1 MNKKWIF
8 GLYLPL
14 SFIGLLILASFLLPG
29 LNPGFDEDTVKYLK
43 DASGKIYAAP
53 PYSPLEMPPLGSEKT
68 GLNLFWLLI
77 AGAKYTILATIAIAF
92 LRMVFGFISGLIY
105 TFLPKLLVKHVK
117 GLAEVF
123 QFIPLV
129 IIVYALLHY
138 VDQAYQ
144 SAALESNTYIII
156 QVIAIAIVIIPS
168 LGIYMGEEMKL
179 FMHNEF
185 IEASRTLG
193 GTNRHLIRTHLWPQF
208 LRHSIVL
215 FSEQI
220 SQTLALLIQLGILT
234 LTLGGLRYLPGGE
247 DSEPLYFNVNY
258 EWASMI
264 SMNTNAIF
272 VTPWLLVAPL
282 LFFAILIFLFNT
294 ISSNLKRML
303 LETNEESQGRKKKV
317 DKRVK
322 PGKTYSQ
329 QDFDMIR
336 LEKKSG

>member
-1 MNKKWIF
+1 MNKKWGL

-14 SFIGLLILASFLLPG
+14 SIIAILILASFLLPIFY
-29 LNPGFDEDTVKYLK
+29 PGFDKDTVKYLK

-53 PYSPLEMPPLGSEKT
+53 PFSPVEMPPLGSERS

-77 AGAKYTILATIAIAF
+77 SGAKYTILATIAIAF
-92 LRMVFGFISGLIY
+92 LRMVFGFISGLVY
-105 TFLPKLLVKHVK
+105 TFLPKLVVKHAK
-117 GLAEVF
+117 GVAEVF

-138 VDQAYQ
+138 VDKAYQ
-144 SAALESNTYIII
+144 SAALGSNTYIII

-220 SQTLALLIQLGILT
+220 SQTLALLIQLGILS
-234 LTLGGLRYLPGGE
+234 LTLGGLRVLPGGT
-247 DSEPLYFNVNY
+247 DSDPIYFNVKY

-272 VTPWLLVAPL
+272 VSPWLLVAPL
-282 LFFAILIFLFNT
+282 LFFAVLIFLFNT
-294 ISSNLKRML
+294 ISSNLKKLL
-303 LETNEESQGRKKKV
+303 LEENVGNKPSMKKKEL
-317 DKRVK
+317 DSGKHYSRNEHFEMVK
-322 PGKTYSQ
+322 GEGKT
-329 QDFDMIR
+329 R
-336 LEKKSG
+336 